1 MNTKTQLWIYR
12 ITTGLLTLL
21 MVFSA
26 GLYLFNYEMA
36 AENFTKL
43 GLPTFIIY
51 PLAICKLLGLVAI
64 WTNKSKMLKEWAY
77 AGYTIQLSLAVGTH
91 LSVGDGEF
99 AMPLIALV
107 WVLTSYVMY
116 RMMTP
121 VYTAEK

>member
-64 WTNKSKMLKEWAY
+64 WTNKSKMIKEWAY